1 MCLFQNDTVCLPP
14 GLDCY
19 EKEVK
24 ESENNCTVPCK
35 GIYADVTKGDAEDL
49 YTLDNFKP
57 VLDKYKEYKSGFE
70 KDQGRQI
77 VSYSIYNNFS

>member
-35 GIYADVTKGDAEDL
+35 GIYADVTKGDVEDL

-57 VLDKYKEYKSGFE
+57 VLNKYKEYKSGFM

-77 VSYSIYNNFS
+77 V